1 MFSCWPHFIFPK
13 EKQMAVIEII
23 CDFKVAP
30 NLWILIQLFIIIQQK
45 LISFFPSFFLLVFY
59 FDLYIYF

>member
-1 MFSCWPHFIFPK
+1 
-13 EKQMAVIEII
+13 MAVIEII